1 MNTNYNKHLSN
12 LDRDDIERYLDKNLN
27 FKTIAQRLKKDASGI
42 SKEIRLHRIE
52 RKPSKISYSNN
63 HCKKYKTC
71 HLQNMCN
78 SNCHKECRQCSKC
91 NDVCPEFE
99 KDLCERL
106 VKAPYVCN
114 GCDRYVGCK
123 RIKFIYNGN
132 EAQRAYEKTLK
143 TSRTGHNVT
152 KEEIEQIN
160 KVVSPLV
167 LQGQSIKLIYRNHK
181 DEIPCK
187 ISSLYNYINSG
198 LLDIGN
204 LDLPRRVKFPEHRKK
219 DKDTQPKK
227 DYAYRKGRKYP
238 GFQKLLKTHPNLR
251 YIEMD
256 TVEGKKGGKVLLTL
270 LIREYNFMIIRL
282 LPDKTAESVV
292 KEFDKLE
299 NILGTSTFKKIFKII
314 LTDNGTE
321 FSNPERLEKNQN
333 QLKRCRIFYCEPN
346 RSDEKGKIENNH
358 RYIRYILKK
367 GTSFDNFTQDDI
379 DIMSSHINST
389 AREVLDYAVPYDMA
403 ITLLGKST
411 LKKLHISKIAPD
423 NIILKPRLLRKKKEI
438 K

>member
-52 RKPSKISYSNN
+52 RKTSKISYSNN
-63 HCKKYKTC
+63 QCKKYKTC
-71 HLQNMCN
+71 HLQNMCI

-91 NDVCPEFE
+91 NEVCPEFE

-106 VKAPYVCN
+106 IKAPYVCN

-123 RIKFIYNGN
+123 KIKFIYNGN
-132 EAQRAYEKTLK
+132 EAQRAYEKTLT
-143 TSRTGHNVT
+143 TSRIGHNIT
-152 KEEIEQIN
+152 IEEIQQIK
-160 KVVSPLV
+160 KVVSPLI

-204 LDLPRRVKFPEHRKK
+204 LDLPRRVKFAEHRKNNK
-219 DKDTQPKK
+219 DNKSKR
-227 DYAYRKGRKYP
+227 DYSYRKGRKYED
-238 GFQKLLKTHPNLR
+238 FQSLLKKKTNMR
-251 YIEMD
+251 YVEMD
-256 TVEGKKGGKVLLTL
+256 TVEGRKGGKVLLTL

-282 LPDKTAESVV
+282 LSDKTAESVI

-299 NILGTSTFKKIFKII
+299 DIMGTTVFKKIFKVI
-314 LTDNGTE
+314 LTDNGSE

-333 QLKRCRIFYCEPN
+333 QLKRCKIFYCEPN
-346 RSDEKGKIENNH
+346 RSDQKGKIENNH

-367 GTSFDNFTQDDI
+367 GTSFDNFTQDEI

-389 AREVLDYAVPYDMA
+389 AREVLGFAVPYDMA

-411 LKKLHISKIAPD
+411 LKKLNIIKIAPD
-423 NIILKPRLLRKKKEI
+423 NIILKPSLLIKKK
-438 K
+438 

>member
-52 RKPSKISYSNN
+52 RKSSKISYSNN
-63 HCKKYKTC
+63 QCKKYKTC
-71 HLQNMCN
+71 HLQNMCI

-91 NDVCPEFE
+91 NEVCPEFE

-106 VKAPYVCN
+106 IKAPYVCN

-123 RIKFIYNGN
+123 KIKFIYNGN
-132 EAQRAYEKTLK
+132 EAQRAYEKTLT
-143 TSRTGHNVT
+143 TSRIGYNITI
-152 KEEIEQIN
+152 EEIQQIK
-160 KVVSPLV
+160 KVVSPLI

-198 LLDIGN
+198 LLDISN
-204 LDLPRRVKFPEHRKK
+204 LDLPRRVKFAEHRKNNK
-219 DKDTQPKK
+219 DKKSK
-227 DYAYRKGRKYP
+227 RDYSYRTGRKYED
-238 GFQKLLKTHPNLR
+238 FQNLLKKKPYMR
-251 YIEMD
+251 YVEMD

-282 LPDKTAESVV
+282 LSDKTAKSVI

-299 NILGTSTFKKIFKII
+299 DIMGTAVFKKVFKVI
-314 LTDNGTE
+314 LTDNGSE
-321 FSNPERLEKNQN
+321 FSNPERLEKNKN
-333 QLKRCRIFYCEPN
+333 QLNRCKIFYCEPN
-346 RSDEKGKIENNH
+346 RSDQKGKIENNH

-367 GTSFDNFTQDDI
+367 GKSFDDFTQDEI

-389 AREVLDYAVPYDMA
+389 AREVLDFAVPYDMA

-411 LKKLHISKIAPD
+411 LKKLNIIKIAPD
-423 NIILKPRLLRKKKEI
+423 NIILKPSLLIKKK
-438 K
+438 